1 MRECRFS
8 GIPAA
13 TRVLRKFAAEVT
25 MKAFR
30 SRPSIMSN
38 RPDEDKKAELEICNL
53 RLSFG
58 GVVAVRDVDLTVH
71 TGELMAVIGP
81 NGAGKTSLLNCI
93 TGFYR
98 PQQGKIIFNGR
109 DITHLHTHQ
118 LVGVGVGRTFQ
129 NIELFPGMTVL
140 ANMTLARHIHCRY
153 SFWRSCLFSPKVRE
167 EEIRHRQVLEEII
180 DFLEMQ
186 SIRKQTVGSL
196 PYGMMKRV
204 ELGRA
209 LALEPRLLILD
220 EPFAGMNLEEKEDMV
235 RFLLEL
241 NGRWGLTMILVEHDM
256 SIVMSISRRVM
267 VLNFGEKL
275 GEGTPEEI
283 NADPEVIKAYL
294 GDARTMD

>member
-1 MRECRFS
+1 MINRRE
-8 GIPAA
+8 
-13 TRVLRKFAAEVT
+13 E
-25 MKAFR
+25 
-30 SRPSIMSN
+30 N
-38 RPDEDKKAELEICNL
+38 KKAELAIQNL

-58 GVVAVRDVDLTVH
+58 GVVAVKDVDLQVH
-71 TGELMAVIGP
+71 TGELMAIIGP

-98 PQQGKIIFNGR
+98 AQQGKIVFNGKE
-109 DITHLHTHQ
+109 ITRLHTHE
-118 LVGVGVGRTFQ
+118 LVGVGIGRTFQ

-153 SFWRSCLFSPKVRE
+153 SFIKSFLFSKSVRD

-186 SIRKQTVGSL
+186 SIRKQAVGSL
-196 PYGMMKRV
+196 PYGMQKRV

-209 LALEPRLLILD
+209 LALEPKLLVLD
-220 EPFAGMNLEEKEDMV
+220 EPFAGMNMEEKEDMV

-241 NGRWGLTMILVEHDM
+241 NQQWGLTMILVEHDM
-256 SIVMSISRRVM
+256 SIVMSISQRIM

-275 GEGTPEEI
+275 GEGNAEEI
-283 NADPEVIKAYL
+283 SANPEVIKAYL
-294 GDARTMD
+294 GEAEAL

>member
-1 MRECRFS
+1 M
-8 GIPAA
+8 A
-13 TRVLRKFAAEVT
+13 
-25 MKAFR
+25 
-30 SRPSIMSN
+30 N
-38 RPDEDKKAELEICNL
+38 RPQEEKNAELEIRNL

-58 GVVAVRDVDLTVH
+58 GVIAVKDVDLTVH
-71 TGELMAVIGP
+71 TGELMAIIGP

-98 PQQGKIIFNGR
+98 PQQGQIIFNGR
-109 DITHLHTHQ
+109 DITRLHTHQ
-118 LVGVGVGRTFQ
+118 LVGVGIGRTFQ

-140 ANMTLARHIHCRY
+140 ANMTLARHIHCHY
-153 SFWRSCLFSPKVRE
+153 SFLRSCIFTPAVRR

-186 SIRKQTVGSL
+186 SIRKKTVGSL

-256 SIVMSISRRVM
+256 SIVMSISNRIM

-275 GEGTPEEI
+275 GEGTPEQI
-283 NADPEVIKAYL
+283 SANPEVVKAYL
-294 GDARTMD
+294 GEAQKIE

>member
-1 MRECRFS
+1 
-8 GIPAA
+8 
-13 TRVLRKFAAEVT
+13 

-30 SRPSIMSN
+30 SRPSIMIN
-38 RPDEDKKAELEICNL
+38 RPEEDKEAELDIRNL

-58 GVVAVRDVDLTVH
+58 GVVAVRDVDLAVH
-71 TGELMAVIGP
+71 TGELTAVIGP

-93 TGFYR
+93 TGFYH
-98 PQQGKIIFNGR
+98 PQQGQIIFNGK
-109 DITHLHTHQ
+109 DITNLHTHQ
-118 LVGVGVGRTFQ
+118 LVGVGIGRTFQ

-140 ANMTLARHIHCRY
+140 ANMTLARHIHCHY
-153 SFWRSCLFSPKVRE
+153 SFWKSCLFLPEVRE
-167 EEIRHRQVLEEII
+167 EEIRHRQILEEII

-256 SIVMSISRRVM
+256 SIVMSIARRIM

-275 GEGTPEEI
+275 GEGNPDEI
-283 NADPEVIKAYL
+283 SANPEVIKAYL
-294 GDARTMD
+294 GDAQALE

>member
-1 MRECRFS
+1 
-8 GIPAA
+8 
-13 TRVLRKFAAEVT
+13 

-30 SRPSIMSN
+30 SRPSIMIN
-38 RPDEDKKAELEICNL
+38 RREEDEKAELDIQNL

-58 GVVAVRDVDLTVH
+58 GVIAVKDVDLKVH
-71 TGELMAVIGP
+71 TGELMAIIGP

-98 PQQGKIIFNGR
+98 AQQGKIIFNGK
-109 DITHLHTHQ
+109 DITNLHTHE
-118 LVGVGVGRTFQ
+118 LVGVGIGRTFQ

-140 ANMTLARHIHCRY
+140 ANMTLARHIHCQY
-153 SFWRSCLFSPKVRE
+153 SFIRSCFFSGAVRK
-167 EEIRHRQVLEEII
+167 EEIRHRQILEEII

-186 SIRKQTVGSL
+186 SIRKKTVGSL

-220 EPFAGMNLEEKEDMV
+220 EPFAGMNMEEKEDMV

-241 NGRWGLTMILVEHDM
+241 NQRWGLTMILVEHDM
-256 SIVMSISRRVM
+256 SIVMSIAQRIM

-275 GEGTPEEI
+275 GEGSAEEI
-283 NADPEVIKAYL
+283 SANPDVIKAYL
-294 GDARTMD
+294 GEAEEL

>member
-1 MRECRFS
+1 
-8 GIPAA
+8 
-13 TRVLRKFAAEVT
+13 

-30 SRPSIMSN
+30 GRPSIMIN
-38 RPDEDKKAELEICNL
+38 RREEEKKAELAIESL

-58 GVVAVRDVDLTVH
+58 GVIAVKDVDLKVH

-93 TGFYR
+93 TGFYHA
-98 PQQGKIIFNGR
+98 QQGKITFNDK
-109 DITHLHTHQ
+109 DITNLHTHE
-118 LVGVGVGRTFQ
+118 LVGVGIGRTFQ

-140 ANMTLARHIHCRY
+140 ANMTLARHIHCQY
-153 SFWRSCLFSPKVRE
+153 SFIRSCLFSGAVRK

-186 SIRKQTVGSL
+186 SIRKKTVGSL

-220 EPFAGMNLEEKEDMV
+220 EPFAGMNMEEKEDMV

-241 NGRWGLTMILVEHDM
+241 NQRWGLTMILVEHDM
-256 SIVMSISRRVM
+256 SIVMSIAQRIM

-275 GEGTPEEI
+275 GEGSAEEI
-283 NADPEVIKAYL
+283 SANPDVIKAYL
-294 GDARTMD
+294 GEAEEL

>member
-1 MRECRFS
+1 
-8 GIPAA
+8 
-13 TRVLRKFAAEVT
+13 

-30 SRPSIMSN
+30 GRPSIMIN
-38 RPDEDKKAELEICNL
+38 RREEDKKAELEIQGL

-58 GVVAVRDVDLTVH
+58 GVIAVKDIDLNTH
-71 TGELMAVIGP
+71 TGELMAIIGP

-98 PQQGKIIFNGR
+98 AQQGKIIFNGK
-109 DITHLHTHQ
+109 DITNLHTHE
-118 LVGVGVGRTFQ
+118 LVGVGIGRTFQ

-140 ANMTLARHIHCRY
+140 ANMTLARHIHCQY
-153 SFWRSCLFSPKVRE
+153 SFIRSCLYSASVQK

-186 SIRKQTVGSL
+186 PIRKKTVGSL

-220 EPFAGMNLEEKEDMV
+220 EPFAGMNMEEKEDMV

-241 NGRWGLTMILVEHDM
+241 NQRWGLSMILVEHDM
-256 SIVMSISRRVM
+256 SIVMSIAQRIM

-275 GEGTPEEI
+275 GEGNAEEI
-283 NADPEVIKAYL
+283 SANPDVVKAYL
-294 GDARTMD
+294 GDAEAL

>member
-1 MRECRFS
+1 
-8 GIPAA
+8 
-13 TRVLRKFAAEVT
+13 

-30 SRPSIMSN
+30 SRPSIMIN
-38 RPDEDKKAELEICNL
+38 RREEDEKAELDIQNL

-58 GVVAVRDVDLTVH
+58 GVIAVKDVDLKVH
-71 TGELMAVIGP
+71 TGELMAIIGP
-81 NGAGKTSLLNCI
+81 NGEGKTSLLNCI

-98 PQQGKIIFNGR
+98 AQQGKIIFNGK
-109 DITHLHTHQ
+109 DITNLHTHE
-118 LVGVGVGRTFQ
+118 LVGVGIGRTFQ

-140 ANMTLARHIHCRY
+140 ANMTLARHIHCQY
-153 SFWRSCLFSPKVRE
+153 SFIRSCFFSGAVRK
-167 EEIRHRQVLEEII
+167 EEIRHRQILEEII

-186 SIRKQTVGSL
+186 SIRKKTVGSL

-220 EPFAGMNLEEKEDMV
+220 EPFAGMNMEEKEDMV

-241 NGRWGLTMILVEHDM
+241 NQRWGLTMILVEHDM
-256 SIVMSISRRVM
+256 SIVMSIAQRIM

-275 GEGTPEEI
+275 GEGSAEEI
-283 NADPEVIKAYL
+283 SANPDVIKAYL
-294 GDARTMD
+294 GEAEEL

>member
-1 MRECRFS
+1 
-8 GIPAA
+8 
-13 TRVLRKFAAEVT
+13 

-30 SRPSIMSN
+30 SRPSIMMN
-38 RPDEDKKAELEICNL
+38 RREENKKAELEIQNL

-58 GVVAVRDVDLTVH
+58 GVVAVKAVDLQVH
-71 TGELMAVIGP
+71 TGELMAIIGP

-98 PQQGKIIFNGR
+98 PQQGKIVFNGK
-109 DITHLHTHQ
+109 DITHLHTHE
-118 LVGVGVGRTFQ
+118 LVGVGIGRTFQ

-153 SFWRSCLFSPKVRE
+153 SFIKSVLFSKSVRD

-186 SIRKQTVGSL
+186 SIRKQAVGSL
-196 PYGMMKRV
+196 PYGMQKRV

-209 LALEPRLLILD
+209 LALEPKLLVLD
-220 EPFAGMNLEEKEDMV
+220 EPFAGMNMEEKEDMV

-241 NGRWGLTMILVEHDM
+241 NQQWGLTMILVEHDM
-256 SIVMSISRRVM
+256 SIVMSISQRIM

-275 GEGTPEEI
+275 GEGNAEEI
-283 NADPEVIKAYL
+283 SANPEVIKAYL
-294 GDARTMD
+294 GETEAL